1 MIDLSQVK
9 NYYVAAGFTDLR
21 RGIDG
26 LAAIVTQQFG
36 HELSEDSLFMF
47 CGRRTDRI
55 KALYYSGDG
64 YVLIYKRLTNGSFQW
79 PRTETELRLLDAR
92 SFRWLMEMC
101 IRDRLTPHRLVFQA
115 ENLYYTVMR
124 AKIEAGARRP
134 KREAGVCR

>member
-64 YVLIYKRLTNGSFQW
+64 YPWYGDKPSNVC
-79 PRTETELRLLDAR
+79 E
-92 SFRWLMEMC
+92 
-101 IRDRLTPHRLVFQA
+101 IRP
-115 ENLYYTVMR
+115 E
-124 AKIEAGARRP
+124 RP
-134 KREAGVCR
+134 

>member
-1 MIDLSQVK
+1 MDCPKYCTSDCRSTSVFAAAMIDLSKVK

-26 LAAIVTQQFG
+26 LAAIVTRQFG
-36 HELSEDSLFMF
+36 HELSEDSLFLF

-92 SFRWLMEMC
+92 SFRWLMEGLKIDQPKA
-101 IRDRLTPHRLVFQA
+101 IR
-115 ENLYYTVMR
+115 
-124 AKIEAGARRP
+124 KGK
-134 KREAGVCR
+134 KRDLF

>member
-1 MIDLSQVK
+1 MIDLSKVK

-26 LAAIVTQQFG
+26 LAAIVTRQFG
-36 HELSEDSLFMF
+36 HELSEDSLFLF

-79 PRTETELRLLDAR
+79 PRTET
-92 SFRWLMEMC
+92 
-101 IRDRLTPHRLVFQA
+101 
-115 ENLYYTVMR
+115 
-124 AKIEAGARRP
+124 
-134 KREAGVCR
+134 